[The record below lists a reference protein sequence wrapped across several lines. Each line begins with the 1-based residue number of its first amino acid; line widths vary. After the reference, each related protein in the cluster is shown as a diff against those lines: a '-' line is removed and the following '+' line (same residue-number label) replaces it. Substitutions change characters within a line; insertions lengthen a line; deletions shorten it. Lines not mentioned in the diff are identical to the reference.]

1 MTRFSKYIVVFVWIL
16 MSCPQQ
22 IWAQVQ
28 TDRGAIIRGNTSA
41 KRLSLVFTGDE
52 FGDGIGFIAKTL
64 KRKQVQ
70 GSFFLTGNFY
80 RDERFK
86 QGVRQLI
93 RDGNYLGSHSDKH
106 LLYCDWVKRD
116 SLLVTKQQF
125 EQDLEAA
132 YAELQQLNIDRKQT
146 AYFLPPYEW
155 YNGQIASWTKELG
168 LQLVNFT
175 PGTRSA
181 ADYTYPEMGVRYV
194 NSERIMQSILDY
206 EQKDRNGLN
215 GFILLIHIGTDP
227 RRKDKFYTRLPEL
240 INALKNKG
248 YSFVKI
254 DQLLMT
260 K

>member
-194 NSERIMQSILDY
+194 NSDRIMQSILDY

>member
-1 MTRFSKYIVVFVWIL
+1 
-16 MSCPQQ
+16 MSSCTQQ

-28 TDRGAIIRGNTSA
+28 TDRGAIVRGNTSV

-52 FGDGIGFIAKTL
+52 FGDGIGFIAKAL
-64 KRKQVQ
+64 KRERVL

-80 RDERFK
+80 RDKHFK
-86 QGVRQLI
+86 RGVQQLI

-125 EQDLEAA
+125 EHDLAAA
-132 YAELQQLNIDRKQT
+132 YTELKQLNIDKKQA

-155 YNGQIASWTKELG
+155 YNEQIASWTKELD
-168 LQLVNFT
+168 LQLINFT

-194 NSERIMQSILDY
+194 DSKQIMQSILDY
-206 EQKDRNGLN
+206 EQKSRNGLN
-215 GFILLIHIGTDP
+215 GFILLVHIGTDP
-227 RRKDKFYTRLPEL
+227 RRKDKFYMKLPEL
-240 INALKNKG
+240 ITTLKNKG

-254 DQLLMT
+254 DDLL
-260 K
+260 KIGF